1 MKKTIVQTVT
11 KVNGFIYGISN
22 PINRS
27 VIAQNIPK
35 CPKVSRCPTP
45 HEPGQWDRTGQR
57 NNQRKKEGGKP

>member
-22 PINRS
+22 LINRS

-35 CPKVSRCPTP
+35 CPTASHCPTP
-45 HEPGQWDRTGQR
+45 HETGQWDRTGQR